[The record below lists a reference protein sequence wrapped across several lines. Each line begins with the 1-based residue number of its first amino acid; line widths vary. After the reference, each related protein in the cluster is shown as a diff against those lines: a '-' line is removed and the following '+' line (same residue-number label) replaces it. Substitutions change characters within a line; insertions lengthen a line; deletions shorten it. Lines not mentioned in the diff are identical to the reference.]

1 MTGPTTT
8 KVMAWLLVAL
18 LLNDTDNRVQELEM
32 ELAKILKDKQL
43 SYITVLESDLKPE
56 LKNFFESK
64 SKQKLVNTKDALDK
78 ASVVLDALDINST
91 VFDQMNVLKRQELV
105 KAMSLE
111 LELTNL
117 ITLTKHSIDSLGY
130 DVATLVNN
138 YTQETYSD
146 ELFFRQMD
154 FETTQNEH
162 FYLNS
167 KRGLFQQFE
176 TANPLN
182 ITRIRN
188 RISAGLEHVLVLM
201 PNGKL
206 YSTGVYNEGNLGRT
220 VQDSRLLYK
229 YPVEGLDG
237 LEIYQFEANR
247 YSNLVL
253 TNKGVYSFGLNDR
266 SQLATGGTKTKVQ
279 ATFVNG
285 FSMGNKIE
293 QIALGYNSAFAID
306 EYGKLWAWGANDQG
320 QLGDRTFDDKNR
332 PFAVYQ
338 LLGPLRN
345 RTVVRVCAGQS
356 HTIALTSDNILV
368 SFGDN
373 TFGQL
378 GTNDT
383 VTQGEPVKV
392 KLNNLQGRQISDI
405 QCGTKHNLLLTTDGM
420 VYSWGS
426 NENGQLGDG
435 STLNSLVPIFV
446 SYLYNNL
453 SCVAE
458 RIHTRGFVNFVICSD
473 KRLFSWGKNDI
484 GQTGTGSIGSNIL
497 RPTLVKHSLQPIVD
511 ISSNEDNSFIFYA
524 DGSIQATGKCPNTL
538 MFMNHE
544 CIDLNPPFWNNV
556 TVPKRFVYHIGGT
569 FTNVNH
575 QNNMNLVWYHRK
587 PIYFDMGDLA
597 YLLKQENTIPTRRN
611 NGFNMYVSN
620 ITKGDYEWKL
630 IEFNAKTGTG
640 FPDSI
645 YNSHMLKRNEYVY
658 LFGGFVND
666 EVSNSVYRCPIYD
679 LQNDWELCNFTLPV
693 PVASGML
700 VPIGDYVYIFGG
712 ITSMYSYNSTT
723 DFAPRKNAIV
733 TDKIMRAPL
742 SDLTSW
748 EIMSDVLPVPIHSAF
763 WEIVGNYVYLF
774 GGSRSVGT
782 SQINIFRATLQTP
795 WIWEHTFGILPYYMI
810 NTGQVASTNDTMYAF
825 GGTNATTGVGGP
837 YMAYGNKS
845 DITGSWMAINDPTR
859 TQAWCKKYPLLC
871 FYCYGVEAS
880 NPNVCSAAGKC
891 LDYDKCQCT
900 NGRYGDNCEK
910 SGIIALSGIR
920 KYSDGTYATSCNA
933 YKNPTNISR
942 VYQGIT
948 GDGWYWIK
956 PDLVSNP
963 MQVYCDMT
971 TDGGGWTVYYT
982 VGTTYSTVNLLT
994 GVPSSGLNYDKEGYF
1009 ADLKRVAF
1017 TDVMFTTNNKKHWFK
1032 RKTSNA
1038 VIVNNYRSGYILNT
1052 NFGDPY
1058 YVYGAIAGTMDG
1070 GGLFS
1075 GYLDGVLDATTDYK
1089 LSLTDKT
1096 LWDGDLPVSAG
1107 LWIVEYAYRG
1117 TKGYRANAVGIT
1129 RKSTCNWS
1137 SCVVN
1142 CCSDYVATGICFQ
1155 ESSFVGCATTTPMTV
1170 LIR

>member
-1 MTGPTTT
+1 
-8 KVMAWLLVAL
+8 
-18 LLNDTDNRVQELEM
+18 
-32 ELAKILKDKQL
+32 
-43 SYITVLESDLKPE
+43 
-56 LKNFFESK
+56 
-64 SKQKLVNTKDALDK
+64 
-78 ASVVLDALDINST
+78 
-91 VFDQMNVLKRQELV
+91 
-105 KAMSLE
+105 
-111 LELTNL
+111 
-117 ITLTKHSIDSLGY
+117 
-130 DVATLVNN
+130 
-138 YTQETYSD
+138 
-146 ELFFRQMD
+146 
-154 FETTQNEH
+154 
-162 FYLNS
+162 
-167 KRGLFQQFE
+167 
-176 TANPLN
+176 
-182 ITRIRN
+182 
-188 RISAGLEHVLVLM
+188 
-201 PNGKL
+201 
-206 YSTGVYNEGNLGRT
+206 
-220 VQDSRLLYK
+220 
-229 YPVEGLDG
+229 
-237 LEIYQFEANR
+237 
-247 YSNLVL
+247 
-253 TNKGVYSFGLNDR
+253 
-266 SQLATGGTKTKVQ
+266 
-279 ATFVNG
+279 
-285 FSMGNKIE
+285 
-293 QIALGYNSAFAID
+293 
-306 EYGKLWAWGANDQG
+306 
-320 QLGDRTFDDKNR
+320 
-332 PFAVYQ
+332 
-338 LLGPLRN
+338 
-345 RTVVRVCAGQS
+345 
-356 HTIALTSDNILV
+356 
-368 SFGDN
+368 
-373 TFGQL
+373 
-378 GTNDT
+378 
-383 VTQGEPVKV
+383 
-392 KLNNLQGRQISDI
+392 
-405 QCGTKHNLLLTTDGM
+405 
-420 VYSWGS
+420 
-426 NENGQLGDG
+426 
-435 STLNSLVPIFV
+435 
-446 SYLYNNL
+446 
-453 SCVAE
+453 
-458 RIHTRGFVNFVICSD
+458 
-473 KRLFSWGKNDI
+473 
-484 GQTGTGSIGSNIL
+484 
-497 RPTLVKHSLQPIVD
+497 
-511 ISSNEDNSFIFYA
+511 
-524 DGSIQATGKCPNTL
+524 
-538 MFMNHE
+538 
-544 CIDLNPPFWNNV
+544 
-556 TVPKRFVYHIGGT
+556 
-569 FTNVNH
+569 
-575 QNNMNLVWYHRK
+575 
-587 PIYFDMGDLA
+587 
-597 YLLKQENTIPTRRN
+597 
-611 NGFNMYVSN
+611 
-620 ITKGDYEWKL
+620 
-630 IEFNAKTGTG
+630 
-640 FPDSI
+640 
-645 YNSHMLKRNEYVY
+645 
-658 LFGGFVND
+658 
-666 EVSNSVYRCPIYD
+666 
-679 LQNDWELCNFTLPV
+679 
-693 PVASGML
+693 
-700 VPIGDYVYIFGG
+700 
-712 ITSMYSYNSTT
+712 MYSYNSTT